1 MKPAS
6 RHFIQYV
13 YIIIVY
19 ISHEKREDGKFRY
32 AYFFKIFFSLVK
44 TQHLRF
50 LLDFYRGQASLTI
63 ALCVYFL
70 FYDVCTKI
78 VNVCCWSWTCLSSK
92 KMKSLQ
98 LYRFRRYFFLQAVSD
113 IIIFPRAHI
122 LKLGRYSKYGN
133 PSGGKIIGFGCLI
146 AATICATLIKELM

>member
-1 MKPAS
+1 M
-6 RHFIQYV
+6 
-13 YIIIVY
+13 
-19 ISHEKREDGKFRY
+19 KREKMENFDMHIFLRV
-32 AYFFKIFFSLVK
+32 FFSLVK

-98 LYRFRRYFFLQAVSD
+98 LYRFRRHFFLQAVSD
-113 IIIFPRAHI
+113 IIIFPRAHV

-146 AATICATLIKELM
+146 AATICATLIKEWM